1 VVPVWGGH
9 AETHILLP
17 PGDPVTQGGPIL
29 QTIGRM
35 DIDLSSIDVNGLGQG
50 GAALG
55 GFAVQDSPFGG
66 QVTFSGKI
74 MNRAMTEWGGS
85 DIYYRIWIYDGTSW
99 HYMNTTFDVKA
110 HVGLNPTAINHHQ
123 TPQSLPAPF
132 GDGWYKYWE
141 DGFTTVDENALG
153 YWQSTGNGQ
162 ALVYMEAKDSLGWL
176 GSASPPSPKLI
187 QLDNTQPF
195 GTIAITSG
203 GGSCGDFKIGDTIV
217 GSYTAS
223 DNENIGSVG
232 FAVLPAL
239 GGGTFSH
246 VPTTATI
253 TFQDGTW
260 QLDTTGM
267 DPCGYVVRLDVDDR
281 TNVDS
286 RGNPWYWPAYT
297 GFCLKM

>member
-1 VVPVWGGH
+1 MVQV
-9 AETHILLP
+9 
-17 PGDPVTQGGPIL
+17 
-29 QTIGRM
+29 
-35 DIDLSSIDVNGLGQG
+35 
-50 GAALG
+50 LG
-55 GFAVQDSPFGG
+55 GRFA
-66 QVTFSGKI
+66 
-74 MNRAMTEWGGS
+74 
-85 DIYYRIWIYDGTSW
+85 
-99 HYMNTTFDVKA
+99 
-110 HVGLNPTAINHHQ
+110 
-123 TPQSLPAPF
+123 
-132 GDGWYKYWE
+132 
-141 DGFTTVDENALG
+141 TVDENALG
-153 YWQSTGNGQ
+153 YWQSTGNDQ
-162 ALVYMEAKDSLGWL
+162 ALIYMEAKDSLGLL
-176 GSASPPSPKLI
+176 GSPSPPSPKLI
-187 QLDNTQPF
+187 PLDNTQPV

-260 QLDTTGM
+260 QLDTTGIN
-267 DPCGYVVRLDVDDR
+267 PCGYVVRLDVNDR

-297 GFCLKM
+297 GFCLKK